1 MDPKLSKSFKKV
13 LGLIKVLRKCNG
25 KTVLGEG
32 TLISARAA
40 GILAAAGLTILAGGL
55 FLGMYL
61 LEPAAASFITAGG
74 LAKMLMMILLI
85 LSFVLAVKDIVTVLY
100 TSDGLELLVP
110 LPFSA
115 SQIVLAKLAVASRFP
130 VILSLILMGPCEA
143 VGLLAPECRGAG
155 QRGRIAHAHAR
166 QQRRRR

>member
-32 TLISARAA
+32 ALISARAA

-74 LAKMLMMILLI
+74 LAQTLMMILLI
-85 LSFVLAVKDIVTVLY
+85 LSFVLAVKD
-100 TSDGLELLVP
+100 P
-110 LPFSA
+110 
-115 SQIVLAKLAVASRFP
+115 
-130 VILSLILMGPCEA
+130 
-143 VGLLAPECRGAG
+143 
-155 QRGRIAHAHAR
+155 
-166 QQRRRR
+166 